1 MLKGNVG
8 EWSEIYTLLKLLS
21 DKEIYVG
28 DALLN
33 KIPRLLYPI
42 IKIIRDESSG
52 TFEYHVD
59 DEISIIQNKQTIL
72 SISIETFKEKAAILL
87 SKIKEKSKTTFG
99 VPQIEDFLSQI
110 KCTSI
115 KAKSSTKTDIKIVI
129 HDLKTNMQPELG
141 FSIKSQ
147 LGSPSTLLN
156 AGKTT
161 NFIYKINGPL
171 TGSLVSQ
178 INAINSRGKIKER
191 LLSLKNKGCQLEF
204 VDLEKIIFKN
214 NLVLIDSLLPQIMS
228 HIVLEFYSSNK
239 SKTTELV
246 KSVNNSN
253 PLNFDFSHNH
263 QFYEYKVKKLLS
275 DVAVGMMP
283 SVTWTGLY
291 DSTGGYLIVKNN
303 GELLAYHLYN
313 KNAFEDYLLNY
324 TKLDTAS
331 SSRHKFGTI
340 YQENEN
346 YYIKLNLQ
354 IRFTK

>member
-1 MLKGNVG
+1 
-8 EWSEIYTLLKLLS
+8 
-21 DKEIYVG
+21 
-28 DALLN
+28 
-33 KIPRLLYPI
+33 
-42 IKIIRDESSG
+42 
-52 TFEYHVD
+52 
-59 DEISIIQNKQTIL
+59 
-72 SISIETFKEKAAILL
+72 
-87 SKIKEKSKTTFG
+87 
-99 VPQIEDFLSQI
+99 
-110 KCTSI
+110 
-115 KAKSSTKTDIKIVI
+115 
-129 HDLKTNMQPELG
+129 
-141 FSIKSQ
+141 
-147 LGSPSTLLN
+147 
-156 AGKTT
+156 
-161 NFIYKINGPL
+161 
-171 TGSLVSQ
+171 
-178 INAINSRGKIKER
+178 
-191 LLSLKNKGCQLEF
+191 
-204 VDLEKIIFKN
+204 
-214 NLVLIDSLLPQIMS
+214 MS

-239 SKTTELV
+239 SKTTELI
-246 KSVNNSN
+246 KSVNKTN

-354 IRFTK
+354 IRYTK